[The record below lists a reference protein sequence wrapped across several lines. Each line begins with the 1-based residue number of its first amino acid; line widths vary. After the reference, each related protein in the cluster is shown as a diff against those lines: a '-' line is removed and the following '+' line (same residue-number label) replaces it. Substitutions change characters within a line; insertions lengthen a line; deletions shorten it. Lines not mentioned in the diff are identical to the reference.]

1 MTSPKAALAAVCVLA
16 ACSAPVPDSNPN
28 AGQGVG
34 FGGYGRYAAE
44 QAARNAALERTRTSP
59 VPEEQVIASETLGVL
74 NATRTAG
81 AAPLSATAPAPVSSE
96 QIASAP
102 AVAPEPAPVAT
113 ASASNPGISDEQ
125 NFDAVASR
133 ETIESDKERLA
144 RQREAFAVVQPEAI
158 PDRPVSTGPNIVAF
172 ALSTSN
178 IVGQQIYRRSG
189 TTSDS
194 KFQRACARY
203 SSSDQAQAA
212 FLDAGGPKNDRQ
224 GLDPDGDGFACYWD
238 PAPFRAARGG

>member
-1 MTSPKAALAAVCVLA
+1 MTFPKAALAAVCVLA

-34 FGGYGRYAAE
+34 FGGYERYAAE
-44 QAARNAALERTRTSP
+44 QAARDAALERTRTAA
-59 VPEEQVIASETLGVL
+59 VPEERAIASETIGVL
-74 NATRTAG
+74 NATRTGG
-81 AAPLSATAPAPVSSE
+81 ASPLSATAPVQPSA
-96 QIASAP
+96 AP
-102 AVAPEPAPVAT
+102 AAPAAPVAVAT
-113 ASASNPGISDEQ
+113 VSNAGISDEQ
-125 NFDAVASR
+125 NFDAVSSR

-144 RQREAFAVVQPEAI
+144 RQREAYAVVQPEAI
-158 PDRPVSTGPNIVAF
+158 PDRPGNTGPNIVAF
-172 ALSTSN
+172 ALSTTN
-178 IVGQQIYRRSG
+178 TVGQSVYRRPG

-212 FLDAGGPKNDRQ
+212 FLEAGGPKTDRQ

>member
-28 AGQGVG
+28 AGRGVG
-34 FGGYGRYAAE
+34 FGGYERYAAE
-44 QAARNAALERTRTSP
+44 QAARDAALERQRASV
-59 VPEEQVIASETLGVL
+59 VPEERAIASETIGVL
-74 NATRTAG
+74 NATRTT
-81 AAPLSATAPAPVSSE
+81 AAAPAPASASVPV
-96 QIASAP
+96 QPSAP
-102 AVAPEPAPVAT
+102 ATATPEVSVAGGDVN
-113 ASASNPGISDEQ
+113 NPGISDEQ

-144 RQREAFAVVQPEAI
+144 RQREAYAVVQPEAL
-158 PDRPVSTGPNIVAF
+158 PDRPGSTGPNIVAY

-178 IVGQQIYRRSG
+178 NVGEQLYRRSG

-203 SSSDQAQAA
+203 STSDQAQAA
-212 FLDAGGPKNDRQ
+212 FLSSGGPRDDRQ

>member
-28 AGQGVG
+28 AGRGVG
-34 FGGYGRYAAE
+34 FGGYERYAAE
-44 QAARNAALERTRTSP
+44 QAARDAALERQRASV
-59 VPEEQVIASETLGVL
+59 VPEERAIASETIGVL
-74 NATRTAG
+74 NATRTT
-81 AAPLSATAPAPVSSE
+81 AAAPAP
-96 QIASAP
+96 AP
-102 AVAPEPAPVAT
+102 IPPSTAVTAAPEGAVAAAPI
-113 ASASNPGISDEQ
+113 SNPGISDEQ
-125 NFDAVASR
+125 NFDAVSSR

-144 RQREAFAVVQPEAI
+144 RQREAYAVVQPEAL
-158 PDRPVSTGPNIVAF
+158 PDRPGSTGPNIVAY
-172 ALSTSN
+172 ALSTTN
-178 IVGQQIYRRSG
+178 NVGEQLYRRSG

-203 SSSDQAQAA
+203 STSDQAQAA
-212 FLDAGGPKNDRQ
+212 FLSSGGPRNDRQ